1 MVATGPIH
9 PPAHGPNPIGEA
21 RPPAE
26 GAAVFIK
33 RDARVDA
40 IAGLDLFAGLDR
52 KQLATIA
59 SLSTEV
65 TLPAGSVLCRRGERG
80 REAFVLVEGSV
91 AVSVDD
97 QAVAVLRPGAVF
109 GEMSLLDGKPR
120 VATVTATSAV
130 SVLVLT
136 PLELASLL
144 EAVPAVR
151 SRIFSTLGARKKDLT
166 AAA

>member
-1 MVATGPIH
+1 MFP
-9 PPAHGPNPIGEA
+9 
-21 RPPAE
+21 
-26 GAAVFIK
+26 K
-33 RDARVDA
+33 RDARIDA
-40 IAGLDLFAGLDR
+40 IADLEIFAGLDR
-52 KQLATIA
+52 RQLAKIA
-59 SLSTEV
+59 SLSTQV
-65 TLPAGSVLCRRGERG
+65 TLPEGSVLCRRGERG

-91 AVSVDD
+91 AVCVED
-97 QAVAVLRPGAVF
+97 QALAVLRPGAVF

-120 VATVTATSAV
+120 VATVTATSQV
-130 SVLVLT
+130 SVLVIS

>member
-1 MVATGPIH
+1 M
-9 PPAHGPNPIGEA
+9 
-21 RPPAE
+21 
-26 GAAVFIK
+26 FIK
-33 RDARVDA
+33 RDARVDT

-52 KQLATIA
+52 KQLTTIA

-97 QAVAVLRPGAVF
+97 QAVAVLGPGAVF

-120 VATVTATSAV
+120 VATVTATSPV

-136 PLELASLL
+136 PLELSSLL
-144 EAVPAVR
+144 EALPAVR
-151 SRIFSTLGARKKDLT
+151 TRIFATLGARKKDI
-166 AAA
+166 AAAA